1 MTEYLQKFMPVLS
14 SEMGHLG
21 DELNGYVHILMFLLM
36 AGWGMFF
43 IFCLVR
49 FSKKNN
55 PKANYKGITNHYS
68 KYVEIGIVVFEAVL
82 LIGFAIPGYSTVKYD
97 KLLDRTDNEL
107 GRFITN

>member
-49 FSKKNN
+49 FILSKK
-55 PKANYKGITNHYS
+55 T
-68 KYVEIGIVVFEAVL
+68 
-82 LIGFAIPGYSTVKYD
+82 GYIFS
-97 KLLDRTDNEL
+97 LDR
-107 GRFITN
+107 